1 MHQQLTQE
9 YSALFDIQ
17 LSDLDSLK
25 LMKEKAAAANSPQTI
40 YQLNNQV
47 RELEETI
54 YVRSRQLQ
62 RMDDLIIYLGSK
74 TIKEIAQ

>member
-40 YQLNNQV
+40 YQLQW
-47 RELEETI
+47 L
-54 YVRSRQLQ
+54 
-62 RMDDLIIYLGSK
+62 
-74 TIKEIAQ
+74 

>member
-25 LMKEKAAAANSPQTI
+25 LIKEKAAAANSPQTI
-40 YQLNNQV
+40 YQLGNQV

-54 YVRSRQLQ
+54 YVRSRKLQ
-62 RMDDLIIYLGSK
+62 KMDDLIIYLGSK

>member
-47 RELEETI
+47 SELEETI